1 MIIHIFDIKGSHAL
15 FIVNI
20 MSETDQKQFCQKM
33 TTREMEHQSKIA
45 TQKALLELSIQTE
58 EDVSHITSSDEDSEL
73 LVKFDMRDF
82 FREYC
87 DVSLSEDKK
96 KLKVFHLLHQNAVC
110 FNYIAKLKQRI
121 GGLNQE
127 LENQRETEEYQ
138 EEESERYI
146 KELDEKDMEISKLTL
161 RVTKLREK
169 CIAKNRSLF
178 WWNVTFITSQVAW
191 LGWFIYQNYGQQF
204 SAFIF

>member
-1 MIIHIFDIKGSHAL
+1 
-15 FIVNI
+15 
-20 MSETDQKQFCQKM
+20 MSEIDQKQFCQKM
-33 TTREMEHQSKIA
+33 TPREMEHQSKIA

-58 EDVSHITSSDEDSEL
+58 EDVSHITSSPSTSEDL
-73 LVKFDMRDF
+73 DLPVKFDMRDF

-121 GGLNQE
+121 GGLSRE
-127 LENQRETEEYQ
+127 LENRKETEEYQ

-146 KELDEKDMEISKLTL
+146 KDLDEKDMEISKLIL

-178 WWNVTFITSQVAW
+178 WWKVTFITSQVAW
-191 LGWFIYQNYGQQF
+191 MGWFIYQNYGQQF